1 MKVQAVEPGIEPG
14 ELLPGA
20 QFADAYGLTV
30 EDPALGARQAAE
42 KMWGSSQGWMNALMA
57 VRNLVVTP
65 FGLKT
70 PAQGRTGS
78 YSAIGIF
85 PVVSEAPNRVVLGFD
100 DKHLDFRVIVD
111 AAPTGNGRR
120 VTATT
125 LVRTHNLLGR
135 AYLAAVLPFHR
146 VIVRSMLRK
155 LLARHPEL
163 K

>member
-1 MKVQAVEPGIEPG
+1 MKVQTVEPRIEAAKV
-14 ELLPGA
+14 LPGA
-20 QFADAYGLTV
+20 QFADAYGLSV
-30 EDPALGARQAAE
+30 QDPALDARLAAE
-42 KMWGSSQGWMNALMA
+42 KMWGSSRGWMNALMG
-57 VRNLVVTP
+57 VRNLVVKP

-70 PAQGRTGS
+70 PAEANTGS
-78 YSAIGIF
+78 RDAIGIF
-85 PVVSEAPNRVVLGFD
+85 PVVSETSHRLVVGFD
-100 DKHLDFRVIVD
+100 DKHLDFRVVVD
-111 AAPTGNGRR
+111 AAPAGIGRF

-155 LLARHPEL
+155 LL

>member
-1 MKVQAVEPGIEPG
+1 MKVQTVEPKPEAAKV
-14 ELLPGA
+14 LPGA

-30 EDPALGARQAAE
+30 ADPALDARQAAA
-42 KMWGSSQGWMNALMA
+42 KMWGSSRGWMSALMA
-57 VRNLVVTP
+57 VRNLAVKP

-70 PAQGRTGS
+70 PGEGKMGS
-78 YSAIGIF
+78 HNAIGMF
-85 PVVSEAPNRVVLGFD
+85 PVVSETPCWIVLGFD

-111 AAPTGNGRR
+111 AAGDGRF

-146 VIVRSMLRK
+146 IIVRSMLRK
-155 LLARHPEL
+155 LLEPVQGSSIP
-163 K
+163 